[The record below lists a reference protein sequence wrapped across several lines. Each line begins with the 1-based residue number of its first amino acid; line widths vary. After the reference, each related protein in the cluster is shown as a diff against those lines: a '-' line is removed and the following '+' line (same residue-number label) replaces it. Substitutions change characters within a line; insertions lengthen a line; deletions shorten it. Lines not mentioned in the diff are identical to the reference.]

1 MRLVN
6 RVRATLLM
14 VAATLAGCASGPR
27 IDTTYSAT
35 SQGSRVELLIIH
47 YTALDFPTSLRVL
60 TQQEVSSHYLVDV
73 DPPTIYRLA
82 DEGQRTNHAGVSA
95 WERRRMVN
103 PSSVGI
109 EIVNLGYEDGP
120 AGRRYLPYP
129 EKQIDAVVA
138 LVKDIVA
145 RHKIPPDRV
154 LGHSDIAPGRKVDP
168 GPMFPWKRLAD
179 EGLVRWPDAARVAAL
194 RQQYEQALP
203 DVAWFQ
209 QKLARIGYLVP
220 LDGTLDEATRNV
232 LVSFQ
237 MKYRPA
243 RYDGQPD
250 AECAA
255 LLAALT
261 AP

>member
-1 MRLVN
+1 MNFVDLPSPNHEARPDGSVVDILV
-6 RVRATLLM
+6 L
-14 VAATLAGCASGPR
+14 
-27 IDTTYSAT
+27 
-35 SQGSRVELLIIH
+35 H
-47 YTALDFPTSLRVL
+47 YTELPLQESLDILRDAKR
-60 TQQEVSSHYLVDV
+60 EIRVSSHYVLYLDG
-73 DPPTIYRLA
+73 TAYRLVPE
-82 DEGQRTNHAGVSA
+82 DRTA
-95 WERRRMVN
+95 WHSGKSWWRGREALN
-103 PSSVGI
+103 GTSIGI

-120 AGRRYLPYP
+120 TGRRYLPYP

-168 GPMFPWKRLAD
+168 GPLFPWKRLAD
-179 EGLVRWPDAARVAAL
+179 EGLVRWPDAARAAAL
-194 RQQYEQALP
+194 RPQYEQALP

-232 LVSFQ
+232 MASFQ

-243 RYDGQPD
+243 RYDGLPD

-261 AP
+261 TP

>member
-1 MRLVN
+1 MRIRTYRLPMSPQAAGYVDRLV
-6 RVRATLLM
+6 
-14 VAATLAGCASGPR
+14 
-27 IDTTYSAT
+27 AT
-35 SQGSRVELLIIH
+35 SAVERWIAEALASPPSLEVPVLDRVE
-47 YTALDFPTSLRVL
+47 
-60 TQQEVSSHYLVDV
+60 
-73 DPPTIYRLA
+73 
-82 DEGQRTNHAGVSA
+82 
-95 WERRRMVN
+95 
-103 PSSVGI
+103 
-109 EIVNLGYEDGP
+109 
-120 AGRRYLPYP
+120 
-129 EKQIDAVVA
+129 QIDAVVA

-179 EGLVRWPDAARVAAL
+179 EGLVRWPDATKVAAL
-194 RQQYEQALP
+194 RPQYEQALP

-209 QKLARIGYLVP
+209 QKLARFGYLVP

-243 RYDGQPD
+243 RYDGMPD

-261 AP
+261 TP